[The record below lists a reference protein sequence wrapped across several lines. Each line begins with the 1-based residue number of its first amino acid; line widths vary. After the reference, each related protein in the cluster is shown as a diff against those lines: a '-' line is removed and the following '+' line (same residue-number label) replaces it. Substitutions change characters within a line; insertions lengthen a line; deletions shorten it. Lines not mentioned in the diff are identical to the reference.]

1 LQSLHVKADII
12 LSKPMQLLLETLQK
26 SIEPQNKTIEI
37 KALMPQVQE
46 LYAMVLQS
54 KNPVSSS
61 ILGALEK
68 IVSVLRSI
76 EQSTPILQPETK
88 IPQEI
93 QRVIDTLHV
102 SMKKVDPIVSKEM
115 MQLTEKLTTFTK
127 PEALSAERVMNER
140 IVHDMKANVLHL
152 SEEIKQTPTLQN
164 SDMAKIVDKLS
175 LQIDYYQLYSHLNN
189 ASSLYFPFV
198 WDQLE
203 EGSLSIK
210 HTKDKKFYCEINL
223 NLKDYGALRVMLAL
237 YDDNQITIH
246 GFSES
251 DDLRAALREGVPELR
266 SAFIEADLTL
276 REVRFFDKE
285 RAKTSAYDVSSSDLD
300 MGFEVKV

>member
-1 LQSLHVKADII
+1 
-12 LSKPMQLLLETLQK
+12 
-26 SIEPQNKTIEI
+26 
-37 KALMPQVQE
+37 
-46 LYAMVLQS
+46 VLQS
-54 KNPVSSS
+54 KIPESSS

-68 IVSVLRSI
+68 IVQALRSI
-76 EQSTPILQPETK
+76 EQSTPILQHNTK
-88 IPQEI
+88 LPKEI
-93 QRVIDTLHV
+93 QKVIDTLHV
-102 SMKKVDPIVSKEM
+102 SMKKIDPLVSKEM
-115 MQLTEKLTTFTK
+115 MQLREKLSIFTK
-127 PEALSAERVMNER
+127 PEALSPERTMSER

-152 SEEIKQTPTLQN
+152 SEEIKQTPTLQH
-164 SDMAKIVDKLS
+164 SEMAKIVDKLS

-189 ASSLYFPFV
+189 SSSLYFPFV

-210 HTKDKKFYCEINL
+210 QAKDKKFYCEINL
-223 NLKDYGALRVMLAL
+223 NLKDHGELRVMLAL

-251 DDLRAALREGVPELR
+251 DALRAALREGVSELR

-285 RAKTSAYDVSSSDLD
+285 RGKTSAYETPSSDID